1 MKEFIK
7 DLRRT
12 HMCGKVDLTSV
23 SKEVVLMGWVDT
35 ARDHGGKL
43 FVDLRDR
50 TGIVQIV
57 IDGDVA
63 CASEI
68 RSEYV
73 IAVLGKVSK
82 RPSGM
87 KNSDLDTGEIEV
99 KVSRVEILSKSKAM
113 PIQLNDNRVGEDI
126 RLKYRYLDLRSTKMQ
141 KNLLTRHKFYQ
152 VVRHALC
159 EENFLEI
166 ETPILFKSTPEGA
179 RDFLVPS
186 HISKHKFYALPQSP
200 QMLKQLLMISSF
212 DRYFQIAKCFRD
224 EDLRSDRQP
233 EFTQIDLEMSFVDV
247 DQVLELSE
255 KLLRAIWDSLLGV
268 KIGEIERLT
277 YEDAMNRFGTDKPDT
292 RYDLELLDLSKDFE
306 SCGFGIFENILSKG
320 GVIKGL
326 KISCS
331 VSRSGLDKL
340 TELVKSH
347 GVGGLMWCRDV
358 DGKHSGPL
366 CKFINDKKLN
376 GVLDKVGFV
385 KGDLLLVVSS
395 DNWQVACSAMG
406 AVRSF
411 FASQSKEN
419 KREEYKFVWVTDFPL
434 FECDDGKWSASHH
447 PFTAPIDSD
456 WKLLEKG
463 DLESLG
469 KVKAKAYDL
478 VCNGNEI
485 AGGSIRIHKFS
496 DMELVFKTLSKFSG
510 VDTSKFSFF
519 TDALKYGTPP
529 HGGIAW
535 GVDRIIML
543 LCNVGSIRDVIA
555 FPKTTSGTCL
565 MSDAPSTVEDDQLL
579 DLGLKVVR

>member
-1 MKEFIK
+1 MAEFIK

-12 HMCGKVDLTSV
+12 HMCGKLDLTSV

-57 IDGDVA
+57 IDNDVA

-68 RSEYV
+68 RAEYV
-73 IAVLGKVSK
+73 IAILGKVSK

-87 KNSDLDTGEIEV
+87 RNSDLDTGDIEV
-99 KVSRVEILSKSKAM
+99 KVSRAEILSKSSAM
-113 PIQLNDNRVGEDI
+113 PIQLNDKRVSEEI

-141 KNLLTRHKFYQ
+141 KNLLMRHKFYQ
-152 VVRHALC
+152 VVRRVLC

-200 QMLKQLLMISSF
+200 QMLKQLLMVSSF

-255 KLLRAIWDSLLGV
+255 KLLKAIWDSLLGI
-268 KIGEIERLT
+268 KIDEIDRLT

-292 RYDLELLDLSKDFE
+292 RYDLELIDLSKDFE
-306 SCGFGIFENILSKG
+306 GCGFNIFENILSKG

-326 KISCS
+326 KVSSSI
-331 VSRSGLDKL
+331 SRSGLDKL

-347 GVGGLMWCRDV
+347 GASGLMWCKDA

-366 CKFINDKKLN
+366 CKFIDDKKLS
-376 GVLDKVGFV
+376 GVLNKVGFS

-395 DNWQVACSAMG
+395 ENWEVACTAMG

-411 FASQSKEN
+411 FAPQSDGS

-434 FECDDGKWSASHH
+434 FECDDGKWSPRHH
-447 PFTAPIDSD
+447 PFTAPVDAD
-456 WKLLEKG
+456 LELLKKG

-478 VCNGNEI
+478 VCNGHEI
-485 AGGSIRIHKFS
+485 AGGSVRVHKFS
-496 DMELVFKTLSKFSG
+496 DMELVFKVLSKFSG
-510 VDTSKFSFF
+510 LDASGFSFF
-519 TDALKYGTPP
+519 TDALKYGVPP

-535 GVDRIIML
+535 GVDRMVML
-543 LCNVGSIRDVIA
+543 LCNANSIRDVIA

-565 MSDAPSTVEDDQLL
+565 MSDAPSSVEDDQIL
-579 DLGLKVVR
+579 DLGLKTFK